1 MAADPAGA
9 QCSPSRGRG
18 KSWKPFE
25 ELPSLG
31 RGSRRESL
39 RSRGMSDLGLGS
51 GWKD

>member
-25 ELPSLG
+25 ERPSLG
-31 RGSRRESL
+31 RGSRSESL
-39 RSRGMSDLGLGS
+39 SRPRSELGLGS